1 MTQLFKPTFTL
12 TQLNKEITMQAS
24 YRFFTV
30 FAAVLAATA
39 MPALAAEQS
48 WPQRP
53 IRVIVPFTVGS
64 SADIICRIVTD
75 QLSPLLGQPVIVENR
90 GGAGGTIGAGLAA
103 KSDAD
108 GYTLLSTA
116 SALTVAPASYPNL
129 AYDTARDLSGVAIY
143 GVVPNVVAIS
153 PKKNIKTLKE
163 LIAAAKS
170 RELSFASAGVAS
182 ASHWAVERVL
192 IAGGVR
198 AVHIPFKGGPEAI
211 LEVATARVDFLATGV
226 SSAAPFIKE
235 GRLIA
240 LAVGSRKRSAAM
252 PDVPTTLE
260 AGLADA
266 DYTYW
271 NGMLAPSKTPREIV
285 DRLSREVAKVLAMQS
300 TKDRLTQI
308 GVEPLAVTPAEFD
321 AMIRKEIEMN
331 IGIVK
336 AANLKFD

>member
-1 MTQLFKPTFTL
+1 
-12 TQLNKEITMQAS
+12 MQAIC
-24 YRFFTV
+24 RPLTV
-30 FAAVLAATA
+30 AALAVAALPVLAADQA
-39 MPALAAEQS
+39 
-48 WPQRP
+48 WPNRA

-64 SADIICRIVTD
+64 SADIIGRTITD
-75 QLSPLLGQPVIVENR
+75 QLSIALGQPMVVENR
-90 GGAGGTIGAGLAA
+90 GGAGGTIGAGLVA
-103 KSDAD
+103 KSEAD

-116 SALTVAPASYPNL
+116 SAYTVAPATYPSL
-129 AYDTARDLSGVAIY
+129 SYDTAKDMSGVSIY

-198 AVHIPFKGGPEAI
+198 AVHVPFKGGPEAI

-240 LAVGSRKRSAAM
+240 LAVGSRKRSAAL
-252 PDVPTTLE
+252 PDVPTTAE
-260 AGLADA
+260 AGLQDA

-271 NGMLAPSKTPREIV
+271 NGLLAPSKTPREIV
-285 DRLSREVAKVLAMQS
+285 DRLTREINKILAQQNV
-300 TKDRLTQI
+300 KDRLTQL
-308 GVEPLAVTPAEFD
+308 GVEPMNVTPTEFD

>member
-1 MTQLFKPTFTL
+1 
-12 TQLNKEITMQAS
+12 
-24 YRFFTV
+24 
-30 FAAVLAATA
+30 LAATA
-39 MPALAAEQS
+39 MPALAADQA
-48 WPQRP
+48 WPNRA

-64 SADIICRIVTD
+64 SADIICRTVTD
-75 QLSPLLGQPVIVENR
+75 QLSIALGQPVVVENR
-90 GGAGGTIGAGLAA
+90 GGAGGTIGAGLVA
-103 KSDAD
+103 KSEPD

-116 SALTVAPASYPNL
+116 SAYTVAPATYPNL
-129 AYDTARDLSGVAIY
+129 PYDTAKDISGVAIY

-170 RELSFASAGVAS
+170 REISFASAGVAS

-198 AVHIPFKGGPEAI
+198 AVHVPFKGGPEAI

-226 SSAAPFIKE
+226 SSASPFIKE

-240 LAVGSRKRSAAM
+240 LAVSSRKRSAAL
-252 PDVPTTLE
+252 PDVPTTQE

-271 NGMLAPSKTPREIV
+271 NGMLAPSKTPRDII
-285 DRLSREVAKVLAMQS
+285 DRLAREISKILAQQNI
-300 TKDRLTQI
+300 KDRLAQI
-308 GVEPLAVTPAEFD
+308 GVEPMAVTPAEFD
-321 AMIRKEIEMN
+321 AMIRKEIDMN

>member
-1 MTQLFKPTFTL
+1 
-12 TQLNKEITMQAS
+12 MQVV
-24 YRFFTV
+24 RRLFTV
-30 FAAVLAATA
+30 AAVLSATTL
-39 MPALAAEQS
+39 PALAADQA
-48 WPQRP
+48 WPNRA

-64 SADIICRIVTD
+64 SADIIGRTFTD
-75 QLSPLLGQPVIVENR
+75 QLSVALGQPVVVENR
-90 GGAGGTIGAGLAA
+90 GGAGGTIGAGLVA

-116 SALTVAPASYPNL
+116 SAYTVAPATYPNL
-129 AYDTARDLSGVAIY
+129 PYDTAKDMSGVSIY

-170 RELSFASAGVAS
+170 REISFASAGVAS

-198 AVHIPFKGGPEAI
+198 AVHVPFKGGPEAI

-240 LAVGSRKRSAAM
+240 LAVGSRKRSAAL
-252 PDVPTTLE
+252 PDVPTTAE
-260 AGLADA
+260 AGLPDA

-271 NGMLAPSKTPREIV
+271 NGLLAPSKTPREIV
-285 DRLSREVAKVLAMQS
+285 DRLTREINKILAQQNI
-300 TKDRLTQI
+300 KDRLTQL
-308 GVEPLAVTPAEFD
+308 GVEPMNVTPAEFD

>member
-1 MTQLFKPTFTL
+1 
-12 TQLNKEITMQAS
+12 MQAS
-24 YRFFTV
+24 RRPFT
-30 FAAVLAATA
+30 LAALTA
-39 MPALAAEQS
+39 ALAAAAMNASAADQA
-48 WPQRP
+48 WPNRP

-75 QLSPLLGQPVIVENR
+75 QLSPLLGQPIVVENR
-90 GGAGGTIGAGLAA
+90 GGAGGTIGAGLVA

-116 SALTVAPASYPNL
+116 SAYTVAPATYPSL
-129 AYDTARDLSGVAIY
+129 PYDTAKDMSGVSIY

-170 RELSFASAGVAS
+170 RDISFASAGVAS

-198 AVHIPFKGGPEAI
+198 AVHVPFKGGPEAI

-240 LAVGSRKRSAAM
+240 LAVSSRKRSATL

-271 NGMLAPSKTPREIV
+271 NGLLAPSKTPREVV
-285 DRLSREVAKVLAMQS
+285 DRLSREINKVLALQN
-300 TKDRLTQI
+300 TKDRFTQI
-308 GVEPLAVTPAEFD
+308 GVEQMPVTPAEFD

-331 IGIVK
+331 LGIVK

>member
-1 MTQLFKPTFTL
+1 
-12 TQLNKEITMQAS
+12 MQAS
-24 YRFFTV
+24 CRLVTI
-30 FAAVLAATA
+30 AAALAAA
-39 MPALAAEQS
+39 MPAFAADQA
-48 WPQRP
+48 WPSRP

-64 SADIICRIVTD
+64 SADIICRTVTD
-75 QLSPLLGQPVIVENR
+75 QLSPLLGQPIVVENR
-90 GGAGGTIGAGLAA
+90 GGAGGTIGAGLVA

-116 SALTVAPASYPNL
+116 SAYTVAPATYPSL
-129 AYDTARDLSGVAIY
+129 PYDTAKEMSGVSIY

-170 RELSFASAGVAS
+170 REISFASAGVAS

-198 AVHIPFKGGPEAI
+198 AVHVPFKGGPEAI

-240 LAVGSRKRSAAM
+240 LAVSSRKRAATM

-271 NGMLAPSKTPREIV
+271 NGLLAPSKTPREIV
-285 DRLSREVAKVLAMQS
+285 DRLSREINKVLAMPNI
-300 TKDRLTQI
+300 KDRLAQI
-308 GVEPLAVTPAEFD
+308 GVEQMPVTPAEFD

>member
-1 MTQLFKPTFTL
+1 
-12 TQLNKEITMQAS
+12 MQAGL
-24 YRFFTV
+24 RFLPLI
-30 FAAVLAATA
+30 ASALAATA
-39 MPALAAEQS
+39 WPALAAEQG
-48 WPQRP
+48 WPARP

-64 SADIICRIVTD
+64 SADIICRTVTD
-75 QLSPLLGQPVIVENR
+75 QLSPLLGQPIVVENR
-90 GGAGGTIGAGLAA
+90 GGAGGTIGAGLVA
-103 KSDAD
+103 KSDPD

-129 AYDTARDLSGVAIY
+129 SYDTAKDLSGVAIY

-198 AVHIPFKGGPEAI
+198 AVHVPFKGGPEAI

-271 NGMLAPSKTPREIV
+271 NGMLAPAKTPRDIV
-285 DRLSREVAKVLAMQS
+285 DRLSREIARVLAMPG
-300 TKDRLTQI
+300 TKERLAQL
-308 GVEPLAVTPAEFD
+308 GVEAMPVTPAEFD

>member
-1 MTQLFKPTFTL
+1 MQATCRLFTFT
-12 TQLNKEITMQAS
+12 
-24 YRFFTV
+24 
-30 FAAVLAATA
+30 AALAAT
-39 MPALAAEQS
+39 MPALAADQA
-48 WPQRP
+48 WPNRA

-64 SADIICRIVTD
+64 SADIICRTVTE
-75 QLSPLLGQPVIVENR
+75 QLSPLLGQTIVVENR
-90 GGAGGTIGAGLAA
+90 GGAGGSIGSALVA
-103 KSDAD
+103 KADAD

-116 SALTVAPASYPNL
+116 SALTVAPVAYPNL
-129 AYDTARDLSGVAIY
+129 PYDTAKDLSGVAIY

-163 LIAAAKS
+163 LIAAAKAGD
-170 RELSFASAGVAS
+170 LSFASAGVAS

-198 AVHIPFKGGPEAI
+198 AVHVPFKGGPEAI

-235 GRLIA
+235 GRLVP
-240 LAVGSRKRSAAM
+240 LAVSSRKRSAAL

-271 NGMLAPSKTPREIV
+271 IGMLAPSKTPREIV
-285 DRLSREVAKVLAMQS
+285 DRLYREISKVLAQPNI
-300 TKDRLTQI
+300 KERLAQI
-308 GVEPLAVTPAEFD
+308 GVEPMPTTPAEFD
-321 AMIRKEIEMN
+321 AMIRKEIETN

>member
-1 MTQLFKPTFTL
+1 MPRAAALPLFLF
-12 TQLNKEITMQAS
+12 A
-24 YRFFTV
+24 
-30 FAAVLAATA
+30 FAATTFAAY
-39 MPALAAEQS
+39 PEK
-48 WPQRP
+48 P
-53 IRVIVPFTVGS
+53 IRIIVPYVPGGNI
-64 SADIICRIVTD
+64 DITART
-75 QLSPLLGQPVIVENR
+75 LAPGLGEALGQTIVVENR
-90 GGAGGTIGAGLAA
+90 GGAGGTIGAGLVA
-103 KSDAD
+103 KSDPD

-116 SALTVAPASYPNL
+116 SAYTVAPATYPNL
-129 AYDTARDLSGVAIY
+129 SYDTAKDMSGVSIY

-198 AVHIPFKGGPEAI
+198 AVHVPFKGGPEAI

-240 LAVGSRKRSAAM
+240 LAVGSRKRSAAL
-252 PDVPTTLE
+252 PDVPTTAE
-260 AGLADA
+260 AGLPDA

-285 DRLSREVAKVLAMQS
+285 DRLTREINKILAQQNI
-300 TKDRLTQI
+300 KDRLAQL
-308 GVEPLAVTPAEFD
+308 GVEPMNVTPA
-321 AMIRKEIEMN
+321 ASAWPTVR
-331 IGIVK
+331 
-336 AANLKFD
+336 

>member
-1 MTQLFKPTFTL
+1 
-12 TQLNKEITMQAS
+12 MQAS

-153 PKKNIKTLKE
+153 PKKNIQRTDRRSQ
-163 LIAAAKS
+163 IARAEFRLGRCRQCQS
-170 RELSFASAGVAS
+170 L
-182 ASHWAVERVL
+182 
-192 IAGGVR
+192 GGR
-198 AVHIPFKGGPEAI
+198 
-211 LEVATARVDFLATGV
+211 TRVDRRRRACRACPV
-226 SSAAPFIKE
+226 Q
-235 GRLIA
+235 GRP
-240 LAVGSRKRSAAM
+240 GSH
-252 PDVPTTLE
+252 P
-260 AGLADA
+260 
-266 DYTYW
+266 
-271 NGMLAPSKTPREIV
+271 
-285 DRLSREVAKVLAMQS
+285 
-300 TKDRLTQI
+300 
-308 GVEPLAVTPAEFD
+308 
-321 AMIRKEIEMN
+321 
-331 IGIVK
+331 
-336 AANLKFD
+336 

>member
-1 MTQLFKPTFTL
+1 
-12 TQLNKEITMQAS
+12 MQVV
-24 YRFFTV
+24 RRLFTV
-30 FAAVLAATA
+30 AAALSASTL
-39 MPALAAEQS
+39 PALAADQA
-48 WPQRP
+48 WPNRA

-64 SADIICRIVTD
+64 SADIIGRTFTD
-75 QLSPLLGQPVIVENR
+75 QLSVALGQPVVVENR
-90 GGAGGTIGAGLAA
+90 GGAGGTIGAGLVA
-103 KSDAD
+103 KSEAD

-116 SALTVAPASYPNL
+116 SAYTVAPATYPNL
-129 AYDTARDLSGVAIY
+129 PYDTAKDMSGVSIY

-170 RELSFASAGVAS
+170 REISFASAGVAS

-198 AVHIPFKGGPEAI
+198 AVHVPFKGGPEAI

-240 LAVGSRKRSAAM
+240 LAVGSRKRSAAL
-252 PDVPTTLE
+252 PDVPTTAE
-260 AGLADA
+260 AGLPDA

-271 NGMLAPSKTPREIV
+271 NGLLAPSKTPREIV
-285 DRLSREVAKVLAMQS
+285 DRLTREINKILAQQNV
-300 TKDRLTQI
+300 KDRLTQL
-308 GVEPLAVTPAEFD
+308 GVEPMNVTPAEFD

>member
-1 MTQLFKPTFTL
+1 
-12 TQLNKEITMQAS
+12 MQAS
-24 YRFFTV
+24 CRLVTI
-30 FAAVLAATA
+30 AAALAAA
-39 MPALAAEQS
+39 MPAFAADQA
-48 WPQRP
+48 WPSRP

-64 SADIICRIVTD
+64 SADIICRTVTD
-75 QLSPLLGQPVIVENR
+75 QLSPLLGQPIVVENR
-90 GGAGGTIGAGLAA
+90 GGAGGTIGAGLVA

-116 SALTVAPASYPNL
+116 SAYTVAPATYPSL
-129 AYDTARDLSGVAIY
+129 PYDTAKDMSGVSIY

-170 RELSFASAGVAS
+170 REISFASAGVAS

-198 AVHIPFKGGPEAI
+198 AVHVPFKGGPEAI

-240 LAVGSRKRSAAM
+240 LAVSSRKRAATM

-271 NGMLAPSKTPREIV
+271 NGLLAPSKTPREIV
-285 DRLSREVAKVLAMQS
+285 DRLSREINKVLAMPNI
-300 TKDRLTQI
+300 KDRLAQI
-308 GVEPLAVTPAEFD
+308 GVEQMPVTPAEFD